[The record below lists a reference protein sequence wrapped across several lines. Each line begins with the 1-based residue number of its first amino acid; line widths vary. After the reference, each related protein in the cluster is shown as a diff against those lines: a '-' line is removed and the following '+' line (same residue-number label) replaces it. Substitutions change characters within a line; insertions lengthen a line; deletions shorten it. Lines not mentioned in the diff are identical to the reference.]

1 MAFGIY
7 NSSNQLK
14 NGKSM
19 TSSNRQ
25 FKDSLYEQLARIGK
39 ALASPIRLE
48 LLDVLSQGPRTV
60 ESIANEVN
68 QSVANTSQHLQILRS
83 ARVIESE
90 RNGVNIIYRLADQ
103 EVLGLCGALRRVGE
117 ARLLEVRQVTEAF
130 LRERGALERTD
141 NETLLERVRRGEVT
155 VLDVRPT
162 DEFLAGHIP
171 GAISVPLSELEQKM
185 ADLPPD
191 REIVAYCRGPLC
203 VMSIEAVNR
212 LNEKGYQA
220 TRWEEGVADW
230 VARGFAIQTGAV

>member
-1 MAFGIY
+1 
-7 NSSNQLK
+7 
-14 NGKSM
+14 M

-60 ESIANEVN
+60 ESIAKEIN
-68 QSVANTSQHLQILRS
+68 QSVANTSQHLQVLRA
-83 ARVIESE
+83 ARVIDSE

-103 EVLGLCGALRRVGE
+103 EVLGLCGILRRVGE
-117 ARLLEVRQVTEAF
+117 TRLLEVRAVTEAF
-130 LRERGALERTD
+130 LRDRGVLEKTD
-141 NETLLERVRRGEVT
+141 KNTLLERVKRGEVT

-162 DEFLAGHIP
+162 EEFIAGHIP
-171 GAISVPLSELEQKM
+171 GAISVPLEALEQKI
-185 ADLPPD
+185 AELTPD

-203 VMSIEAVNR
+203 VMSIEAVNL
-212 LNEKGYQA
+212 LNQKGYHA